1 MDYAALA
8 KQFGGVTT
16 TGGAEP
22 SVPPELTTTG
32 VPGGPADMVS
42 ATGGKPT
49 ARSRYE
55 QDVVALNREKS
66 RPNQTEA
73 QRIAYAEADRVLAGQ
88 ANGEGGAPFS
98 EQMDYAALA
107 RQFGGVT
114 AAPQANP
121 APVPKPAPTAPSV
134 PMTGPGAIPVE
145 PGANT
150 TVNPDKPQWWG
161 DKIMGVAKVLPT
173 LASGVAAGVIA
184 PVYGLAHGLFSGQY
198 GTPQGVRNA
207 DEFAGRVSNALTY
220 KPNNPLTDEIVG
232 KVGNVM
238 QNVIG
243 VPLPTL
249 NALAQSAP
257 AATRA
262 VRDATRTAAAPVTD
276 LVTVPLAT
284 RAAEKQ
290 AANVAKSEAI
300 APRIDAAKKA
310 VEMGLLLD
318 TTVSNPNKSARM
330 LNAVTGQG
338 SRQKMM
344 AEHNANRVPE
354 LVKEDIGLPPTAR
367 LDKEYGVASYRK
379 AVDAAAGP
387 YNEVAK
393 LPTLVPDAEL
403 LQKIDGLRVK
413 PVEGGGS
420 AAASAASKVNEVVSS
435 TLKAVQ
441 EGKFNGAEAIR
452 TIRKFR
458 QEAQGVFDAQKR
470 GNLVD
475 PTVLDGA
482 TAKMEL
488 TKALESLIE
497 NNLTDN
503 PQLLKQ
509 FRDARVKIAT
519 IKAYERATDFNTGK
533 IDTTALA
540 DATAENGL
548 LTGRIKDIGNIAG
561 VFPETFVT
569 PSTKG
574 TGITHLYRTT
584 PAGLMGAA
592 IGSAVAPGV
601 GTVVGGILG
610 AGAGEAASIVKAK
623 RMATPKYQA
632 ANAVPKDYRPKTNN
646 LGTAAENVNA
656 LNP

>member
-1 MDYAALA
+1 MAKYRIAAPDGKTYQIEGPDGATQDQVQMEVIRQNPHLA
-8 KQFGGVTT
+8 APAPAASAAPAAPPT
-16 TGGAEP
+16 TGP
-22 SVPPELTTTG
+22 S
-32 VPGGPADMVS
+32 
-42 ATGGKPT
+42 
-49 ARSRYE
+49 
-55 QDVVALNREKS
+55 
-66 RPNQTEA
+66 
-73 QRIAYAEADRVLAGQ
+73 
-88 ANGEGGAPFS
+88 
-98 EQMDYAALA
+98 
-107 RQFGGVT
+107 
-114 AAPQANP
+114 
-121 APVPKPAPTAPSV
+121 
-134 PMTGPGAIPVE
+134 AIPVE

-150 TVNPDKPQWWG
+150 TINPEKPQG
-161 DKIMGVAKVLPT
+161 LGGKVMGIAKVIPT
-173 LASGVAAGVIA
+173 LATGAVAGAVS
-184 PVYGLAHGLFSGQY
+184 PVAGLAHGLFNGQY

-220 KPNNPLTDEIVG
+220 RPNNPLTEEIVG
-232 KVGNVM
+232 KVGNAM

-249 NALAQSAP
+249 NALGQSAP

-262 VRDATRTAAAPVTD
+262 VKDATRAAVTPVTD
-276 LVTVPLAT
+276 LATVPLAI
-284 RAAEKQ
+284 RAAEKHV
-290 AANVAKSEAI
+290 ANVRKSEVN
-300 APRIDAAKKA
+300 APKIDAAKKA

-318 TTVSNPNKSARM
+318 TTVSNPGKGARV

-338 SRQKMM
+338 PRQRMM
-344 AEHNANRVPE
+344 AEHNAARVPE

-393 LPTLVPDAEL
+393 LPTLIPDAEL
-403 LQKIDGLRVK
+403 LQKVDGLRVN

-420 AAASAASKVNEVVSS
+420 AAASAASKVNEIVSS
-435 TLKAVQ
+435 TLKSMQ

-458 QEAQGVFDAQKR
+458 QEAQSVFDAQKR

-475 PTVLDGA
+475 PVVLDGA

-497 NNLTDN
+497 SNLTDN

-561 VFPETFVT
+561 VFPETFIS

-584 PAGLMGAA
+584 PGGLVGAA
-592 IGSAVAPGV
+592 LGSAVAPGLGTAIGGSV
-601 GTVVGGILG
+601 GMAAGEV
-610 AGAGEAASIVKAK
+610 AGAIQSKK
-623 RMATPKYQA
+623 MMTPGYQA
-632 ANAVPKDYRPKTNN
+632 ANAIPKDYRPKTNN

-656 LNP
+656 LKEYQ

>member
-1 MDYAALA
+1 VTPITDLA
-8 KQFGGVTT
+8 T
-16 TGGAEP
+16 
-22 SVPPELTTTG
+22 
-32 VPGGPADMVS
+32 
-42 ATGGKPT
+42 
-49 ARSRYE
+49 
-55 QDVVALNREKS
+55 
-66 RPNQTEA
+66 
-73 QRIAYAEADRVLAGQ
+73 
-88 ANGEGGAPFS
+88 
-98 EQMDYAALA
+98 
-107 RQFGGVT
+107 
-114 AAPQANP
+114 
-121 APVPKPAPTAPSV
+121 V
-134 PMTGPGAIPVE
+134 PMAI
-145 PGANT
+145 
-150 TVNPDKPQWWG
+150 
-161 DKIMGVAKVLPT
+161 
-173 LASGVAAGVIA
+173 
-184 PVYGLAHGLFSGQY
+184 
-198 GTPQGVRNA
+198 
-207 DEFAGRVSNALTY
+207 
-220 KPNNPLTDEIVG
+220 
-232 KVGNVM
+232 
-238 QNVIG
+238 
-243 VPLPTL
+243 
-249 NALAQSAP
+249 
-257 AATRA
+257 
-262 VRDATRTAAAPVTD
+262 
-276 LVTVPLAT
+276 

-290 AANVAKSEAI
+290 AVNVAKSETI

-318 TTVSNPNKSARM
+318 TTVSNPGKSAKM

-338 SRQKMM
+338 PRQQKM
-344 AEHNANRVPE
+344 AEHNAVRVPE

-367 LDKEYGVASYRK
+367 LDKEHGVASYRK
-379 AVDAAAGP
+379 AVEAAAGP
-387 YNEVAK
+387 YNEVSK
-393 LPTLVPDAEL
+393 LPTLVPDAEV

-475 PTVLDGA
+475 PTILDGA

-497 NNLTDN
+497 SNLTDN

-561 VFPETFVT
+561 VFPETFVN

-574 TGITHLYRTT
+574 SGIAHIYRTT
-584 PAGLMGAA
+584 PAGMLGAA
-592 IGSAVAPGV
+592 FGSAVAPGI
-601 GTVVGGILG
+601 GTVIGGGIG
-610 AGAGEAASIVKAK
+610 AGVGEVAGAIKAK
-623 RMATPKYQA
+623 RMMTPKYQA
-632 ANAVPKDYRPKTNN
+632 SKAVPKDYRPKTNN
-646 LGTAAENVNA
+646 LGTARDNVNA
-656 LNP
+656 LNPD

>member
-1 MDYAALA
+1 MAKYRISAPDGKTYQIEGPDGATQDQVQAEVIRQNPHLA
-8 KQFGGVTT
+8 GPSASPAVPT
-16 TGGAEP
+16 TG
-22 SVPPELTTTG
+22 PE
-32 VPGGPADMVS
+32 
-42 ATGGKPT
+42 
-49 ARSRYE
+49 
-55 QDVVALNREKS
+55 
-66 RPNQTEA
+66 
-73 QRIAYAEADRVLAGQ
+73 
-88 ANGEGGAPFS
+88 
-98 EQMDYAALA
+98 
-107 RQFGGVT
+107 
-114 AAPQANP
+114 
-121 APVPKPAPTAPSV
+121 
-134 PMTGPGAIPVE
+134 AIPVE

-150 TVNPDKPQWWG
+150 TLTPDNPQEMMSKVA
-161 DKIMGVAKVLPT
+161 GVAKVLPT
-173 LASGVAAGVIA
+173 LASGAAAGVIA

-207 DEFAGRVSNALTY
+207 DEFAGKVSNALTY
-220 KPNNPLTDEIVG
+220 KPNNPLTEEIVG

-243 VPLPTL
+243 IPIPTM
-249 NALAQSAP
+249 NALGQSAP

-262 VRDATRTAAAPVTD
+262 VKDATRAAVTPVTD
-276 LVTVPLAT
+276 LVTVPMAI
-284 RAAEKQ
+284 RAAEKH
-290 AANVAKSEAI
+290 AANVAKSETN

-318 TTVSNPNKSARM
+318 TTVSNPGKSAKL

-338 SRQKMM
+338 PRQQKM
-344 AEHNANRVPE
+344 AEHNAVRVTE

-367 LDKEYGVASYRK
+367 LDKEHGVASYKK
-379 AVDAAAGP
+379 AVEAAAGP
-387 YNEVAK
+387 YNEVSK
-393 LPTLVPDAEL
+393 LPTLVPDAEV

-497 NNLTDN
+497 SNLTDN

-574 TGITHLYRTT
+574 SGIAHIYRTT
-584 PAGLMGAA
+584 PAGMLGAA
-592 IGSAVAPGV
+592 FGSAIAPGI
-601 GTVVGGILG
+601 GTVIGGGIG
-610 AGAGEAASIVKAK
+610 AGVGEVAGAVKAN
-623 RMATPKYQA
+623 RMMTPKYQA
-632 ANAVPKDYRPKTNN
+632 SKAVPKDYRPKTNN
-646 LGTAAENVNA
+646 LGTARDNVNA
-656 LNP
+656 LNTD